1 LPHKRQLLVLG
12 ASFTDTMPLCKRIMS
27 SMREPLKLMLC
38 NGSTPA
44 LAARHVA
51 APVHQADRLDVL
63 KSVLT
68 DFKYKR
74 CVVGGIDASSA
85 DAVAV
90 VMTARACKTGVLS
103 RATTDH
109 GAVLAEFRSG
119 VCALLLVHDWSDAL
133 DALAYADY
141 VVHYNVPPPSIQEY
155 FGVLRPLARFE
166 AHAVSV
172 MLSDSTTQELE
183 NQLHSQFSISFEVL
197 TGRSGVV
204 TSPTATTTT
213 SNNTSSN
220 ETNRV
225 SSSPSTKPA
234 RATTRV
240 AAGAVDYGFDDASGA
255 SNDMPVTATTSSS
268 SASSATSTSTSTTS
282 RRIVYIMRGPSGS
295 G

>member
-204 TSPTATTTT
+204 TPTATTTT
-213 SNNTSSN
+213 SNNTGSN
-220 ETNRV
+220 DTNRV